1 MKLRLRHNF
10 SQREKL
16 LTQNCGFG
24 SQWFTIILLTSHAIT
39 QFWVLR
45 EAFIYLTASLFMQ
58 KLPKNDNKYVW
69 TMHAIEKMRYYRL
82 SESLVKRVIRFPKRT
97 EKAIAPKTIGAMQP
111 KGTVKNPREVWV
123 MYRPA
128 TDVVPAFGKPRQITD
143 FNKKAMSACATPE
156 AASYAEVATKA
167 ESARR
172 ALGRQK
178 VKIISAWI
186 YPGVTKPGDP
196 IPVPEDMLED

>member
-1 MKLRLRHNF
+1 MNENCKIENCKLIF
-10 SQREKL
+10 V
-16 LTQNCGFG
+16 
-24 SQWFTIILLTSHAIT
+24 I
-39 QFWVLR
+39 
-45 EAFIYLTASLFMQ
+45 
-58 KLPKNDNKYVW
+58 KLPKNDDKYTW
-69 TMHAIEKMRYYRL
+69 TVHAIEKMRYYRL

-111 KGTVKNPREVWV
+111 KGTTKNPREVWV
-123 MYRPA
+123 MYRPVA
-128 TDVVPAFGKPRQITD
+128 ERPSAEIALLLKTVTGSSLP
-143 FNKKAMSACATPE
+143 KASSISGAGQSMS
-156 AASYAEVATKA
+156 
-167 ESARR
+167 